1 MKDYLYFLMEEL
13 WTELSGDEWS
23 CRPLL
28 ALEMEMQLEKMEE
41 REMEGNREKKEKK
54 ENNSLA
60 QWKPW
65 SRLFHLRFAL
75 TSLLEKIL
83 NLKQKLKGKVISEE
97 EKEEIWR

>member
-28 ALEMEMQLEKMEE
+28 DLEMEMQLEKMEE
-41 REMEGNREKKEKK
+41 REMEGNREKKENKEKK
-54 ENNSLA
+54 EKNSLA

-65 SRLFHLRFAL
+65 SRLFHSRFAL

-83 NLKQKLKGKVISEE
+83 KS
-97 EKEEIWR
+97 